1 MAVWERDGQ
10 PYARDFEARRGQ
22 LSSHVDVLEKAEQ
35 DRVAYLAANPEVP
48 RRVAELD
55 CELEREQERYRRE
68 RFELLRQREHHRRLG
83 LTHELDRDVGMGL

>member
-1 MAVWERDGQ
+1 
-10 PYARDFEARRGQ
+10 
-22 LSSHVDVLEKAEQ
+22 
-35 DRVAYLAANPEVP
+35 
-48 RRVAELD
+48 VAELD